1 MAAMKQVIKENK
13 LISGILVVLFGLLM
27 SWGIWVTNTTYT
39 RSMAVEIDRRTIQST
54 IEVQNKTLQ
63 IACVDIDELKKE
75 DRRLRETMN
84 ENQVK
89 IMMLL
94 LDIQK
99 KIR

>member
-1 MAAMKQVIKENK
+1 MAPIKQVVKENK
-13 LISGILVVLFGLLM
+13 LISGALLVLFGLLIT
-27 SWGIWVTNTTYT
+27 WGIWVTDEKYA
-39 RSMAVEIDRRTIQST
+39 RSMAMEIDKRTVQSM

-63 IACVDIDELKKE
+63 IACVDIDELKRE
-75 DRRLRETMN
+75 DRRLRETIN

-99 KIR
+99 KVR